1 MTPLL
6 QGTEQAALP
15 GRLNPFYLEG
25 RPLPLATPL
34 AQQLGL
40 RDGQIVQAMVELRGE
55 ALKLL
60 LNGKLLDLPP
70 GLRFR
75 PGDVVWLS
83 AMRGASGWLL
93 KPVDPE
99 GKGAAPSASASAAP
113 AAATTPAAE
122 AAVSRLMALSLR
134 PPTSPTLL
142 QLFQPGVM
150 DALLRRGGDAGL
162 ASLFQGMQLS
172 MRGLTP
178 SALQGAALSSGFWL
192 EALLGRGQSAGA
204 LDGKTLLRRL
214 IRSLSDKEPASV
226 AQLQRAL
233 DDVESA
239 QVDSLAAQ
247 ARGELSFAMVLPF
260 RDANPVE
267 IKFFRPPRRPDQQ
280 PPPFSVDIHTE
291 NDVLGEIWL
300 KTSIAQAAHVD
311 LMMWAVKDSVVR
323 LARRHADALG
333 KRLSEAGLTMDS
345 FRVIH
350 AARPSLPE
358 GWTATPGSMLDVS
371 A

>member
-6 QGTEQAALP
+6 QGVEQAALP

-25 RPLPLATPL
+25 RPLPLAMPI

-40 RDGQIVQAMVELRGE
+40 RDGQIVQGTIELRGE
-55 ALKLL
+55 MLKLL
-60 LNGKLLDLPP
+60 LNGQLLDLPP

-75 PGDVVWLS
+75 PGEAVWLR
-83 AMRGASGWLL
+83 AYRGAGGWLL
-93 KPVDPE
+93 KAVDPDAAR
-99 GKGAAPSASASAAP
+99 GAAPVAD
-113 AAATTPAAE
+113 AAE
-122 AAVSRLMALSLR
+122 PATESPALSRLLALSLR
-134 PPTSPTLL
+134 PPMSPTLL
-142 QLFQPGVM
+142 QLFQPGAM
-150 DALLRRGGDAGL
+150 EALFKSGGDAGL
-162 ASLFQGMQLS
+162 ASLFQSMQLS

-178 SALQGAALSSGFWL
+178 GALQGAVLSSGFWL
-192 EALLGRGQSAGA
+192 EALLGRGQLAGA
-204 LDGKTLLRRL
+204 IDGKTLLRRL
-214 IRSLSDKEPASV
+214 IRSLSDKEPGSTTS
-226 AQLQRAL
+226 LHKAL
-233 DDVESA
+233 DDIESA
-239 QVDSLAAQ
+239 QVESLAAQ

-267 IKFFRPPRRPDQQ
+267 VRFFRPPRRPGQQ
-280 PPPFSVDIHTE
+280 PPPFSVDIHTD

-333 KRLSEAGLTMDS
+333 KRLAEAGLTMDS
-345 FRVIH
+345 FRVFH
-350 AARPSLPE
+350 SAREEQPEHPVAA
-358 GWTATPGSMLDVS
+358 PGTMLDVS